1 MPLRFVEVADPI
13 GAARKSD
20 PLSYLPNL
28 TRHTDGWFSYWSNL
42 SDSTFT
48 NASRVGDALLHA
60 RAPEGVAKYLLVGAV
75 LLVVVR
81 CILVRVAARRALAQY
96 GHAHAE

>member
-1 MPLRFVEVADPI
+1 MPQRFVEIADPI

-28 TRHTDGWFSYWSNL
+28 TLTDGWLSSWGNL

-60 RAPEGVAKYLLVGAV
+60 RAPEGVAKYLLLGAV
-75 LLVVVR
+75 LLVVMRYV
-81 CILVRVAARRALAQY
+81 LVRVATRRALAEY